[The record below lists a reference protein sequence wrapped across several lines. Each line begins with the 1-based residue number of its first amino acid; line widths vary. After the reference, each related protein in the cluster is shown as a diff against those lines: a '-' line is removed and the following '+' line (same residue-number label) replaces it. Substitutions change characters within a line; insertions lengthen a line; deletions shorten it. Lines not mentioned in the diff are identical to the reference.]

1 MLVHPSF
8 NLFLFRCSLLII
20 GCLTTADTLAQLTVT
35 VPAERMV
42 VQRNNDDRAS
52 VRVTGRMNQP
62 VSVVQARAV
71 ARGPGQGIDTD
82 WITLR
87 LTPTDSLFSG
97 TLPVRGGWYRLD
109 VRGLQNGLVV
119 ATDTVQRFGVGEV
132 FAIVGHS
139 NAQGSGCYVEG
150 TDYCPSIEG
159 ATDDRVSVV
168 PLDQTTPAFRQYEQT
183 ASPQYLPGL
192 VFSQLTGSSGMA
204 PFGNMAWFW
213 GRLGDL
219 LVQQLNVPVLF
230 YNAGF
235 GGTNMEH
242 NYKAA
247 YNIPFEHGF
256 CNYDIRMPFV
266 NLRNLMDRYVPAT
279 GIRAILLQHGEND
292 RENPADTIIKDHYG
306 VIDKLRQEYPD
317 KPDLTWFVAKS
328 SFVGK
333 PFENVRQAQ
342 QTVIDRP
349 GYHTRSGP
357 DLDVISSTGERP
369 DGIHFS
375 PAGQRR
381 AAQLWA
387 EALTNT
393 RLRQARPYPCHAL
406 KAGQLSIFVSEEN
419 R

>member
-1 MLVHPSF
+1 MSFFSPLCRVFTGGFALVSV
-8 NLFLFRCSLLII
+8 FLA
-20 GCLTTADTLAQLTVT
+20 TTALAQLTVLL
-35 VPAERMV
+35 PAERMV
-42 VQRNNDDRAS
+42 VQRDTDNRAS
-52 VRVTGRMNQP
+52 LRLVVRVAQP
-62 VSVVQARAV
+62 LDGVQARAV
-71 ARGPGQGIDTD
+71 ARTAGQGTDTD
-82 WITLR
+82 WMSLR
-87 LTPTDSLFSG
+87 ASPGDSLFRG
-97 TLPVRGGWYRLD
+97 TLPVRGGWYQLA
-109 VRGLQNGLVV
+109 VRGLRDGQVV

-139 NAQGSGCYVEG
+139 NAQGSGCYVDG

-168 PLDQTTPAFRQYEQT
+168 PLDQTTPAFAQYEQT
-183 ASPQYLPGL
+183 ADPQYLPGL
-192 VFSQLTGSSGMA
+192 VFSRLTGTSGMA

-219 LVQQLNVPVLF
+219 LVQQLNVPVLL

-247 YNIPFEHGF
+247 NNIPFEHGF
-256 CNYDIRMPFV
+256 CRYDLRMPFV
-266 NLRNLMDRYVPAT
+266 NLRNLMDRYVPVT

-292 RENPADTIIKDHYG
+292 RDNPTDTIISHHYG

-317 KPDLTWFVAKS
+317 KPDLTWIIARS

-342 QTVIDRP
+342 QTVIDRRS
-349 GYHTRSGP
+349 YHTRPGP
-357 DLDVISSTGERP
+357 DLDVIASRIERP

-381 AAQLWA
+381 AARLWA
-387 EALTNT
+387 ETLTADQ
-393 RLRQARPYPCHAL
+393 LRQARPYPA
-406 KAGQLSIFVSEEN
+406 V

>member
-1 MLVHPSF
+1 MP
-8 NLFLFRCSLLII
+8 FRSHLCRIVI
-20 GCLTTADTLAQLTVT
+20 GCFALMSVFSATTVLAQLTVT
-35 VPAERMV
+35 LPAERMV
-42 VQRNNDDRAS
+42 VQRDNNNRAS
-52 VRVTGRMNQP
+52 LRIAGRAMQP
-62 VSVVQARAV
+62 LDGVQVRAV
-71 ARGPGQGIDTD
+71 ARVTGQGTDTD
-82 WITLR
+82 WIFLR
-87 LTPTDSLFSG
+87 FSPGDSLFTG
-97 TLPVRGGWYRLD
+97 ALPVRGGWYRLD
-109 VRGLQNGLVV
+109 VRGLRAGQVV

-139 NAQGSGCYVEG
+139 NAQGSGCYIDG
-150 TDYCPSIEG
+150 TNYCPSIEG

-168 PLDQTTPAFRQYEQT
+168 PIDQTTPAFAQYEQT
-183 ASPQYLPGL
+183 ADPQYLPGL
-192 VFSQLTGSSGMA
+192 VFSNLTGASGMA

-213 GRLGDL
+213 GRMGDL

-292 RENPADTIIKDHYG
+292 RDNPTDTIISHHYG

-317 KPDLTWFVAKS
+317 KPDLTWIVAKS
-328 SFVGK
+328 SFVGR

-342 QTVIDRP
+342 QTVIDRRD
-349 GYHTRSGP
+349 YHTLTGP
-357 DLDVISSTGERP
+357 DLDVISSGIERP

-387 EALTNT
+387 ETLTDD
-393 RLRQARPYPCHAL
+393 RLRRAQPYPA
-406 KAGQLSIFVSEEN
+406 I

>member
-1 MLVHPSF
+1 MPF
-8 NLFLFRCSLLII
+8 CSCLCRIVI
-20 GCLTTADTLAQLTVT
+20 GCSALLSSFSATTALAQVT
-35 VPAERMV
+35 ITLPAERMV
-42 VQRNNDDRAS
+42 IQRDTDNWAS
-52 VRVTGRMNQP
+52 LRITGRAMQP
-62 VSVVQARAV
+62 LDGVQARAV
-71 ARGPGQGIDTD
+71 ARVTGQGTDTD
-82 WITLR
+82 WISLR
-87 LTPTDSLFSG
+87 FSPGDSLFRG
-97 TLPVRGGWYRLD
+97 TLPVRGGWYRLE
-109 VRGLQNGLVV
+109 VRGLRGGQVV
-119 ATDTVQRFGVGEV
+119 VTDTVQRFGVGEV

-139 NAQGSGCYVEG
+139 NAQGSGCYVDG

-168 PLDQTTPAFRQYEQT
+168 PTDQTTPAFKRYEQT
-183 ASPQYLPGL
+183 ANPQYLPGL
-192 VFSQLTGSSGMA
+192 VFSKLTGTSGMA
-204 PFGNMAWFW
+204 PFGNIAWFW

-242 NYKAA
+242 TYKAA

-279 GIRAILLQHGEND
+279 GIRAVLLQHGEND
-292 RENPADTIIKDHYG
+292 RDNPADTIVNHHYG

-317 KPDLTWFVAKS
+317 KPDLTWIVAKS

-333 PFENVRQAQ
+333 PFENVRWAQ
-342 QTVIDRP
+342 QTVIDRRD
-349 GYHTRSGP
+349 YHTLSGP
-357 DLDVISSTGERP
+357 DLDVISSGIERP

-387 EALTNT
+387 EVLTNE
-393 RLRQARPYPCHAL
+393 RLRQVRPYPA
-406 KAGQLSIFVSEEN
+406 I

>member
-1 MLVHPSF
+1 MSF
-8 NLFLFRCSLLII
+8 RLSFSYTPAYWFIFIICFL
-20 GCLTTADTLAQLTVT
+20 TPAATLAQLSITL
-35 VPAERMV
+35 PAEHMV
-42 VQRNNDDRAS
+42 VQRDNDNQAIIGIS
-52 VRVTGRMNQP
+52 GRVAQP
-62 VSVVQARAV
+62 LDGVQARAV
-71 ARGPGQGIDTD
+71 VRVAGQGTDTD
-82 WITLR
+82 WTPLRIT
-87 LTPTDSLFSG
+87 PADSLFKG
-97 TLPVRGGWYRLD
+97 TLAVRGGWYRLE
-109 VRGLQNGLVV
+109 VRGLRNGKIVV
-119 ATDTVQRFGVGEV
+119 TDTVQRFGVGEV

-139 NAQGSGCYVEG
+139 NAQGSGCHIDG

-159 ATDDRVSVV
+159 ASDDRVSVV
-168 PLDQTTPAFRQYEQT
+168 PLDQTTPIFKRYEQT
-183 ASPQYLPGL
+183 ADPQYLPGL

-219 LVQQLNVPVLF
+219 LVEQLNVPVLF

-292 RENPADTIIKDHYG
+292 RDNPADTILKDHYG

-317 KPDLTWFVAKS
+317 KPDLTWIVAKS

-333 PFENVRQAQ
+333 PFDNVRQAQ
-342 QTVIDRP
+342 QTVIDRQ
-349 GYHTRSGP
+349 GYHTLPGP
-357 DLDVISSTGERP
+357 DLDAISSKIERP

-375 PAGQRR
+375 PAGQRK

-387 EALTNT
+387 EALTDS
-393 RLRQARPYPCHAL
+393 RLRQARPYPAT
-406 KAGQLSIFVSEEN
+406 